1 MTDGA
6 LSYAE
11 PVSSDNDSGLPGY
24 ISPVDDDQEDTSTQ
38 VAADQV
44 AADEYVSAPAPE
56 TESNGVTMDLIDK
69 LLPPVSQI
77 ADQASASSIPEPELE
92 PEEEE
97 EDDEESSSDDETAS
111 TTSTVS
117 TPSVAD
123 LEPMPVVISRRK
135 RLPKDTIGHLEDRI
149 AHDGIRAPLAL
160 YNDLIAEYVKR
171 GKIDSARDAYG
182 RSLKLYPTV
191 ASQWIAYAEM
201 EQSAGEFE
209 KAEEVYRRAVEA
221 VTSLSIWEHYLTYV
235 RRRNNVIT
243 DGEVA
248 RRAIIQAFEV
258 VVSKV
263 GIDVRSG
270 KIWKDYIDFIKSS
283 PDGQS
288 TWETQQK
295 MDLLRKVFQRVVCI
309 PVENLENL
317 WQDYNLFENSLN
329 KTTARK
335 FLADRAPAYMT
346 ARSCLKELQ
355 QTSGAL
361 DRNLIPVRPR
371 WRESELAQLGLWNKW
386 ISWELNDPLGFT
398 AEDGKGGM
406 PGGKEHL
413 VERVL
418 YAYRQALQPLRFYPQ
433 IWFDVSEYCASAD
446 MPDLQLSFLRDGA
459 SANPGSSLLHF
470 RLAEVYELAKKREDA
485 KKAYQNLAASII
497 KEIKMAEEIYEDKK
511 NALQSREETK
521 SIYSAP
527 DDKAK
532 DEDGDEQVVDK
543 KRDHNLEL
551 KIRKVEEKSQERIS
565 DLSKDLTLCNTMYMR
580 AMKRMEGLK
589 AARQVFSEARKL
601 PYSTHHI
608 FVASALMEYYHN
620 KGPEIAGKIFEI
632 GLRRFGDTVA
642 FVEQYLDFLIMTND
656 DTNARALFER
666 TVSRLSAKD
675 ARPLFRRFYAYE
687 AAYGSELSAVAKLES
702 RMSELYSDAKP
713 IARFAS
719 RYTLGG
725 HSVIG
730 EQEVGP
736 PLYKE
741 ILKEEQGISDA
752 SLIAEDDVDED
763 IVVQVPVPA
772 LEPIKAAAKSK
783 RAQKRVREE
792 PKPESRKR
800 NRKKDKEKSEPRVN
814 YSSAQQRDPFSGYT
828 NTLPDGVLRLLS
840 LLPPASTYKAVLFDP
855 DALVNLIDHT
865 RIPAVPP
872 PNANLSRFKPG

>member
-11 PVSSDNDSGLPGY
+11 PVPSDDDTGLPGY
-24 ISPVDDDQEDTSTQ
+24 ISPVDDNEEDATPPE
-38 VAADQV
+38 AG
-44 AADEYVSAPAPE
+44 DEYVPSPVPE
-56 TESNGVTMDLIDK
+56 AESNGVTITMDLIDK
-69 LLPPVSQI
+69 LLPPVPEEAAHTS
-77 ADQASASSIPEPELE
+77 DSMPEPEPE
-92 PEEEE
+92 PPE
-97 EDDEESSSDDETAS
+97 EDDEESSSEDETAS
-111 TTSTVS
+111 TTSTAS
-117 TPSVAD
+117 TPSVED
-123 LEPMPVVISRRK
+123 LEPVPVAAPRRK

-149 AHDGIRAPLAL
+149 AHDGIHAPLTL

-171 GKIDSARDAYG
+171 GKIDSARDGYE

-191 ASQWIAYAEM
+191 ASQWIAYADM
-201 EQSAGEFE
+201 EQSAGEFT

-221 VTSLSIWEHYLTYV
+221 VTSLLIWEHYLTYV

-243 DGEVA
+243 DGETA

-258 VVSKV
+258 VASKV

-270 KIWKDYIDFIKSS
+270 KVWKDYIDFIKSS

-355 QTSGAL
+355 QTSSTL
-361 DRNLIPVRPR
+361 DRDLIPVRPR
-371 WRESELAQLGLWNKW
+371 WRESELGQLALWNRW
-386 ISWELNDPLGFT
+386 ISWELTDPLGFT
-398 AEDGKGGM
+398 SEDGKGGV
-406 PGGKEHL
+406 PGGKEQL
-413 VERVL
+413 IERVL

-433 IWFDVSEYCASAD
+433 IWFDASEYCASVD

-459 SANPGSSLLHF
+459 AANPGSSLLHF
-470 RLAEVYELAKKREDA
+470 RLAEVYELTKKREDA
-485 KKAYQNLAASII
+485 KKTYQSLAASII
-497 KEIKMAEEIYEDKK
+497 KEIKMAEEICEEKK

-521 SIYSAP
+521 SIYSTTDGKP
-527 DDKAK
+527 KDDD
-532 DEDGDEQVVDK
+532 DEEQVLDN
-543 KRDHNLEL
+543 KRDHGLEL
-551 KIRKVEEKSQERIS
+551 KIKRVEEKGQERLAE
-565 DLSKDLTLCNTMYMR
+565 LSKDLTLCNTMYMR

-608 FVASALMEYYHN
+608 FVASALMEYHHN
-620 KGPEIAGKIFEI
+620 KGPEIASKIFEI
-632 GLRRFGDTVA
+632 GLRRFVDTVA

-666 TVSRLSAKD
+666 TASKLSAKD
-675 ARPLFRRFYAYE
+675 ARPLFHKFYAYE
-687 AAYGSELSAVAKLES
+687 AAYGSELSAVARLES
-702 RMSELYSDAKP
+702 RMCELYPDAKP
-713 IARFAS
+713 IARFAG
-719 RYTLGG
+719 RYTLGE

-730 EQEVGP
+730 EREVGP
-736 PLYKE
+736 LVYKD
-741 ILKEEQGISDA
+741 ILKEEQGISSA
-752 SLIAEDDVDED
+752 SLIAEDNFEED
-763 IVVQVPVPA
+763 IVTAVPVMAP
-772 LEPIKAAAKSK
+772 EPTKSTVKSK
-783 RAQKRVREE
+783 RAQKRARTEATG
-792 PKPESRKR
+792 ESRKR
-800 NRKKDKEKSEPRVN
+800 IRKKEKEKPEPRGT
-814 YSSAQQRDPFSGYT
+814 SSNAQQRDPFIGNT
-828 NTLPDGVLRLLS
+828 NTLPDGVMRLLS